1 MYINLS
7 SDTIL
12 INLRDNNND
21 NYKIPYGGF
30 FKYVSCPNYF
40 GEILEWLGFAILTWS
55 LSGLAF
61 MLWTCFNLIQ
71 ELLNIIIG
79 TMKILKNT
87 QKIERLYFPTYYN
100 E

>member
-61 MLWTCFNLIQ
+61 MLWTCFNLIPRAIRHHNWYN
-71 ELLNIIIG
+71 ENFE
-79 TMKILKNT
+79 KYPKNR
-87 QKIERLYFPTYYN
+87 KAVLTYYN

>member
-1 MYINLS
+1 MYINQS

-55 LSGLAF
+55 FSGLAF
-61 MLWTCFNLIQ
+61 MLWTCFNLIPRAIRHHKWYKKKFK
-71 ELLNIIIG
+71 EYPKNRKSIIPF
-79 TMKILKNT
+79 LV
-87 QKIERLYFPTYYN
+87 
-100 E
+100 